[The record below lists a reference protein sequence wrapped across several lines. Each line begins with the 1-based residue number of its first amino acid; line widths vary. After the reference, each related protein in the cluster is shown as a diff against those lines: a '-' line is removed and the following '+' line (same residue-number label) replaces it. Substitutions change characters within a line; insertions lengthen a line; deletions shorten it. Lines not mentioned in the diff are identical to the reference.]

1 MTEIPYPEG
10 TRVVYVGPVVE
21 RIGLIGTAQ
30 ARTIVPSEHDVF
42 RSKATGEA
50 RPPHRDEIGRLYQ
63 RVRWE
68 NGLEVDVQVRHLLPL
83 EGGDPVRLE
92 QLEEQVA

>member
-30 ARTIVPSEHDVF
+30 ARSIVPRPGDRF
-42 RSKATGEA
+42 RSQTTGEA
-50 RPPHRDEIGRLYQ
+50 RPPHPDEIGRLFQ
-63 RVRWE
+63 RVQWD
-68 NGLEVDVQVRHLLPL
+68 NGLTTEVQVRYLLPL
-83 EGGDPVRLE
+83 EGGDPVRVE
-92 QLEEQVA
+92 NLEEQVA